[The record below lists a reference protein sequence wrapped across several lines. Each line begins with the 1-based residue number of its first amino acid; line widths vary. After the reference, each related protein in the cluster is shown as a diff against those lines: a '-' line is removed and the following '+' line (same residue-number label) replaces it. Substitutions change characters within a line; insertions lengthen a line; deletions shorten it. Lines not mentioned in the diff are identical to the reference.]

1 MTPNKPAIPYVAAAT
16 PTALHPSA
24 SAPPPTSS
32 TKVSVQLQALEKSCG
47 YGDPL
52 TNDVRVTRENL
63 IRRVPAAIVDRVIAL
78 AARGKGTVAGITF
91 DPVAAKAKLAA
102 ADEADA
108 VAVAALMLVRRA
120 HDQAIRLRAEVT
132 GDASGIRTALR
143 GYVKTTQGAHL
154 AQANDELRSLARQH
168 AAAAKARRTRV
179 ETAVKSAVSSAT
191 AERAEGTPEAE
202 PASKTT

>member
-1 MTPNKPAIPYVAAAT
+1 
-16 PTALHPSA
+16 
-24 SAPPPTSS
+24 
-32 TKVSVQLQALEKSCG
+32 
-47 YGDPL
+47 
-52 TNDVRVTRENL
+52 
-63 IRRVPAAIVDRVIAL
+63 
-78 AARGKGTVAGITF
+78 
-91 DPVAAKAKLAA
+91 
-102 ADEADA
+102 
-108 VAVAALMLVRRA
+108 MLVRRA